1 MLRGDEMAAAFGM
14 AAHQDA
20 TPSHIRLLFCPLRCS
35 HAGDL
40 SCKEPGWKLCG
51 WAFSNFPSYSELNSW
66 MLTHGFSLP
75 EPLALSFHWSIIKS
89 TFTANGKVL
98 HTEVTIPSTGSSW
111 IKPRQNSLEIMLWLR
126 IRSSFFPRFS
136 TTMQRQNDVELQLP
150 HLIDMVCKSMPDA
163 QQKEMRKHLWRTI
176 DRIISR
182 RGMNTLAHD
191 ENGEPTLQTR
201 NMSVQRELCSRA
213 RPEAGATDGYRFS
226 VLKRPM
232 RNRSLA
238 NIMDLG

>member
-66 MLTHGFSLP
+66 MLTHGFSLVIYAHDRISTSQP
-75 EPLALSFHWSIIKS
+75 YIYILFFSQSPLPCLSTGALSNPH
-89 TFTANGKVL
+89 
-98 HTEVTIPSTGSSW
+98 
-111 IKPRQNSLEIMLWLR
+111 
-126 IRSSFFPRFS
+126 
-136 TTMQRQNDVELQLP
+136 LQLM
-150 HLIDMVCKSMPDA
+150 LYGVIS
-163 QQKEMRKHLWRTI
+163 
-176 DRIISR
+176 RIISR

-201 NMSVQRELCSRA
+201 NMSVQRESELCSRA